1 MVENNTR
8 KGDKECLE
16 EREVAVVNG
25 VVRKTSQEFW
35 SIHCYRHTNE

>member
-1 MVENNTR
+1 MVINTR

-25 VVRKTSQEFW
+25 VVRKPPKSSGPSTA
-35 SIHCYRHTNE
+35 TDT